1 MRDCCGDVCRSE
13 VMDQREAYIHIR
25 SNKLYITGLS
35 STPFSGWI
43 VCGPVW
49 VSERDDPNLSSIVLN
64 ALSQSKH
71 LDATGKEALALVSKE
86 ILAAAKV
93 KSWKAFSRNSKY
105 VYVSDNGGVLTLAP
119 SLADPTFET
128 IGKNFIEGSLDAD
141 TLPELL
147 IRAIDLAE

>member
-1 MRDCCGDVCRSE
+1 
-13 VMDQREAYIHIR
+13 
-25 SNKLYITGLS
+25 
-35 STPFSGWI
+35 
-43 VCGPVW
+43 
-49 VSERDDPNLSSIVLN
+49 LN

-105 VYVSDNGGVLTLAP
+105 VYVSDNGGTLSLRP
-119 SLADPTFET
+119 SIADPTFET
-128 IGKNFIEGSLDAD
+128 IGKNFIECSLNVD

>member
-1 MRDCCGDVCRSE
+1 MLDCCGDVCRSE

-43 VCGPVW
+43 VCGPVRA
-49 VSERDDPNLSSIVLN
+49 SERDDPNLSSIVLN

-93 KSWKAFSRNSKY
+93 RSWKEFSRNSKY
-105 VYVSDNGGVLTLAP
+105 VDVSDNGGTLSLRP
-119 SLADPTFET
+119 SIADPTFET